1 MYLNLICK
9 TKRTVLY
16 IVIVFVQTLVYLDYV
31 CSPSSESSDVVS
43 IDEISGW
50 MGMLPNRLSD
60 YTVLSAYWPD
70 LLFKW
75 WLVHLNL
82 FNLDS
87 SATTVKFFE
96 DVAEF

>member
-43 IDEISGW
+43 IDEISG
-50 MGMLPNRLSD
+50 
-60 YTVLSAYWPD
+60 
-70 LLFKW
+70 
-75 WLVHLNL
+75 
-82 FNLDS
+82 
-87 SATTVKFFE
+87 
-96 DVAEF
+96 